1 MHNFESEMG
10 YGIEINLE
18 EVIEIINNE
27 KNLEIL
33 STKLKL
39 SIFDTRKLLKELQSK
54 GLIKNYLLNQYLPWT
69 EQEDVQLDIELSENL
84 TIKEISEKHGR
95 SVNSITSRIKRHEI
109 SKNEEKLINI
119 IEQDLKNTNN

>member
-1 MHNFESEMG
+1 MYNFESEMG

-18 EVIEIINNE
+18 EGIEIINNE

>member
-1 MHNFESEMG
+1 MYNFKSEIG

-18 EVIEIINNE
+18 EGIEIINNE
-27 KNLEIL
+27 KNLEML
-33 STKLKL
+33 SIKLKL

-69 EQEDVQLDIELSENL
+69 EQEDAQLDIELSENL
-84 TIKEISEKHGR
+84 TIKEISKKHGR
-95 SVNSITSRIKRHEI
+95 TVNSIMSRIKRHEI

>member
-33 STKLKL
+33 STKFKL
-39 SIFDTRKLLKELQSK
+39 FIFNIRKLLKELQSK
-54 GLIKNYLLNQYLPWT
+54 GLKKNIY
-69 EQEDVQLDIELSENL
+69 
-84 TIKEISEKHGR
+84 
-95 SVNSITSRIKRHEI
+95 
-109 SKNEEKLINI
+109 
-119 IEQDLKNTNN
+119 

>member
-10 YGIEINLE
+10 SGIEISLE

-69 EQEDVQLDIELSENL
+69 EQEDVQLDIELNENL

>member
-1 MHNFESEMG
+1 MYNFKSEAG
-10 YGIEINLE
+10 YEIEINLE
-18 EVIEIINNE
+18 ETIEIINNE

-39 SIFDTRKLLKELQSK
+39 SIFDTRKLIKELQSK
-54 GLIKNYLLNQYLPWT
+54 GFVKNYLLNQYLPWT

-84 TIKEISEKHGR
+84 IIKEISKTHGR
-95 SVNSITSRIKRHEI
+95 SENSIISRIKRHEI
-109 SKNEEKLINI
+109 SKNEEKLICI

>member
-1 MHNFESEMG
+1 MYNFKSEIG

-18 EVIEIINNE
+18 EGIEIINNE
-27 KNLEIL
+27 KNLEML
-33 STKLKL
+33 SIKLKL

-69 EQEDVQLDIELSENL
+69 EQEDAQLDIENL

-95 SVNSITSRIKRHEI
+95 TVNSIMSRIKRHEI